1 MVTLVHNQN
10 KCLCLSFQKLHPK
23 PSIFVL
29 ILSCILSAYTLRHTC
44 THTQQMRYEIG
55 SNSSTYFLLLLLF
68 DKYLYLFLSNIVTD
82 ITWEVVT
89 KQKGQ

>member
-1 MVTLVHNQN
+1 
-10 KCLCLSFQKLHPK
+10 
-23 PSIFVL
+23 
-29 ILSCILSAYTLRHTC
+29 
-44 THTQQMRYEIG
+44 MRYEIG